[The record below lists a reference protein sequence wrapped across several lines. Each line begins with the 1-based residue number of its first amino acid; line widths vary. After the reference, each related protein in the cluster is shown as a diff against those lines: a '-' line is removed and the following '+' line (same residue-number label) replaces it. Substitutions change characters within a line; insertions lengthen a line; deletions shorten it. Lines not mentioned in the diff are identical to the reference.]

1 MEQLLFEENQIT
13 STSFS
18 SDQASGFE
26 TNLQIILPYCTLV
39 QTQDSLGAPELNSF
53 WMKQNQLMFWN
64 RPSAIGLLMGRQSAG
79 LVLC

>member
-1 MEQLLFEENQIT
+1 MEQLLYEENQST

-26 TNLQIILPYCTLV
+26 THLQIILTYCTLV

-53 WMKQNQLMFWN
+53 WMKQNQLMSWN
-64 RPSAIGLLMGRQSAG
+64 MPSAILEHA
-79 LVLC
+79 